1 MATKNEKIAGTILG
15 VGIGG
20 FIAYNKQKEEQ
31 GLQNKESISIPFF
44 LKGLLLGGLAGY
56 SFASIFGS
64 PNDTVNYSH
73 YFKGKRVYEGITYED
88 RFEMRMKE
96 HKRNGKRFTKVIK
109 GFAKPRIEALKIEK
123 ERINTFSPI
132 NNILHNN
139 KNKI

>member
-15 VGIGG
+15 IGIGG
-20 FIAYNKQKEEQ
+20 FIAYNKQIEK

-44 LKGLLLGGLAGY
+44 LKGLFLGGLGGY

-88 RFEMRMKE
+88 RFENRMKE

-109 GFAKPRIEALKIEK
+109 DSAKPRIEALKIEK

-139 KNKI
+139 KYKI